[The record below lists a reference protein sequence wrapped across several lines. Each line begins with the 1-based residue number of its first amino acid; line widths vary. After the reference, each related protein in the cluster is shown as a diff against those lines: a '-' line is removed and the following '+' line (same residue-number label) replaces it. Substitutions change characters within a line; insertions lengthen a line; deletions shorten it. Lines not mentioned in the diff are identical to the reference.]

1 MRGIHSLLEKSLEEW
16 SISYECIPCKCAVDH
31 GEGGLEER
39 ERGGGGEG
47 RWNTARSFELTV
59 RGSGGGKFG
68 TPMRR

>member
-1 MRGIHSLLEKSLEEW
+1 MEEW

-31 GEGGLEER
+31 GERREGAWKRGREEEEEEDGG
-39 ERGGGGEG
+39 
-47 RWNTARSFELTV
+47 TARSFELTE